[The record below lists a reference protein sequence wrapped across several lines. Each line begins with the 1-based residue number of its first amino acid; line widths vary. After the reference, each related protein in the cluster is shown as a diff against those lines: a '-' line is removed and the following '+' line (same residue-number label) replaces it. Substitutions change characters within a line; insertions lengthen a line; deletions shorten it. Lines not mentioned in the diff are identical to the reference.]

1 MVAPKPMSSSDVLL
15 SLNAEGEEQKRYAMK
30 TIWLG
35 GIVCVI
41 GLVSTFILENFMPS
55 SFEDSINF
63 EILYSFIENIFCCG
77 GPLVVLVG
85 VSMLISQGMGGKYVD
100 IIPVDNPP
108 IEPR

>member
-1 MVAPKPMSSSDVLL
+1 MVAPNPMSSSEVLL
-15 SLNAEGEEQKRYAMK
+15 SMNAAGEEQKRYAMK

-41 GLVSTFILENFMPS
+41 GLVSTFILDHFMPS
-55 SFEDSINF
+55 SFEDSLNY
-63 EILYSFIENIFCCG
+63 EILVGFVENAFCCG
-77 GPLVVLVG
+77 GPLVVLAGVG
-85 VSMLISQGMGGKYVD
+85 MLISQGMKGKYVD

>member
-1 MVAPKPMSSSDVLL
+1 MVAPKSMSSSEVLL
-15 SLNAEGEEQKRYAMK
+15 SMNAAGEEKKRYAIK

-35 GIVCVI
+35 GIICVI
-41 GLVSTFILENFMPS
+41 GLVSTFILETFMPS
-55 SFEDSINF
+55 SFEDSTNF

>member
-1 MVAPKPMSSSDVLL
+1 M
-15 SLNAEGEEQKRYAMK
+15 NAAGEEQKRYAMK

-41 GLVSTFILENFMPS
+41 GLVSTFILETFMPS
-55 SFEDSINF
+55 SFEDSTNF

-77 GPLVVLVG
+77 GPLVLLVG
-85 VSMLISQGMGGKYVD
+85 VSMLISQGMRGKYVD